1 MIFLFLA
8 GLGQSLGQLAPVVDP
23 LEYWT
28 RGTDDWSYV
37 YRHRGPLGA
46 NTLPDLD
53 AGEKWSELGSWD
65 YGHNYDSTAS
75 YSYQFWPW
83 LSLGAGIGGDE
94 VSPSDFY
101 IAQYK
106 YGGIE
111 GLNSVNSAGKLLS
124 L

>member
-1 MIFLFLA
+1 MKLLFLA

-28 RGTDDWSYV
+28 RGTDDSSYAS
-37 YRHRGPLGA
+37 RHRGPLGA

-53 AGEKWSELGSWD
+53 AGELWSEISWD
-65 YGHNYDSTAS
+65 YAHNIDSTAS
-75 YSYQFWPW
+75 YSSNYWPW
-83 LSLGAGIGGDE
+83 LSSGAASQGDE
-94 VSPSDFY
+94 QTKSSFY
-101 IAQYK
+101 ILTYK
-106 YGGIE
+106 YSGID